1 MLVLPAFR
9 MRRNNIPRKGE
20 WFDVF
25 VCAPSG
31 FTKSWRRNRENT
43 ERRLIATFYLV
54 FLKRYFA
61 SIILLRWVREECSQ
75 ERRGKVDWIGSS
87 RSRKG
92 PGGEDSVVPF
102 FFFGGG
108 ERAEEEGEKS
118 WVEFFLVQE
127 LSAKKTR
134 QGPLNAYCKI

>member
-92 PGGEDSVVPF
+92 PGGEDSVWC

-108 ERAEEEGEKS
+108 SAQQAGFELQRPP
-118 WVEFFLVQE
+118 VESFQR
-127 LSAKKTR
+127 T
-134 QGPLNAYCKI
+134 PLFNTNP